1 VRVQGT
7 TSTDPPWQSGKF
19 EGQLGF
25 VVLTGK
31 AQSVQASTIVK
42 TGFAE
47 NRALLQIRHLV
58 PEHSMEVPTYRTAN
72 AVPSASIFSTS
83 GCRVVIIGPDIE
95 GCLDYI
101 GNYALVASVTYTLP
115 PSHSA
120 VQIASP
126 GPYWGKYVYLD
137 ISSVC
142 RSLSV
147 SGPIDWFGTIVD

>member
-25 VVLTGK
+25 VVLTRK
-31 AQSVQASTIVK
+31 APSVQTSITVK

-47 NRALLQIRHLV
+47 NRALLQIQHLV
-58 PEHSMEVPTYRTAN
+58 PEDSTEVPTYRSEH

-95 GCLDYI
+95 GCSDYI
-101 GNYALVASVTYTLP
+101 GNYALVASVAYTLP
-115 PSHSA
+115 PDHSA

-142 RSLSV
+142 RSIPV
-147 SGPIDWFGTIVD
+147 SGPIDWFGTMVY